1 MKKFKKI
8 TVDISNVC
16 NAKCKWCTT
25 GRKNRICQTTP
36 EYMDEKQ
43 FGRVL
48 NYCIKNQIIEDDGIV
63 FESLMVHGH
72 TVGGADGILTAVAL
86 ADGVFFIVVACE
98 IEAETVLYFACL
110 LGKSIFLHQR

>member
-48 NYCIKNQIIEDDGIV
+48 NYCIKNQIIEEKADVELYSWGEPFLNPNISKILDIIV
-63 FESLMVHGH
+63 EKDMPFNLSTNGTMYM
-72 TVGGADGILTAVAL
+72 GGG
-86 ADGVFFIVVACE
+86 
-98 IEAETVLYFACL
+98 
-110 LGKSIFLHQR
+110 R